1 MNNKKEEL
9 PKYIDDDWKNEGLK
23 TFILFIMLLI
33 ELRFIPFVYLWAWID
48 KFKKS

>member
-23 TFILFIMLLI
+23 TFILFII
-33 ELRFIPFVYLWAWID
+33 HN
-48 KFKKS
+48 KFTEVS